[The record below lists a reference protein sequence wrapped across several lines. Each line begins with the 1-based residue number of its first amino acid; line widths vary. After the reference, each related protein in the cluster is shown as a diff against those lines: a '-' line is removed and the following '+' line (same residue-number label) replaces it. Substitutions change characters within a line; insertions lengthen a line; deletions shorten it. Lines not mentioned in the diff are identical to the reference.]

1 MEDANRRIGNI
12 VTCVCLNLEALM
24 KRMNKNHESI
34 GSLGKATKVYQTR
47 LECVRRWL
55 FSFWMSTVHSFDRM
69 SLLKLL
75 A

>member
-34 GSLGKATKVYQTR
+34 GSLGKATKVYQTTGMNGKNGMK
-47 LECVRRWL
+47 RREETGK
-55 FSFWMSTVHSFDRM
+55 SHRVVD
-69 SLLKLL
+69 LKP
-75 A
+75 